1 MLSKSGSL
9 GAAVIVPT
17 LNFEFSI
24 FESLALLKV
33 DRSKVV
39 PEFLQQVISSPQ
51 SKRYFHSI
59 TTGLAVKHLHLVDL
73 RKMRLVLP
81 PIQEQTAIAGLLST
95 WDKAIEKTER
105 LVQAKKRSFL
115 WLQEQ
120 LISSKNSAAKGWK
133 EFHLGDVS
141 EVIKKT
147 PIDSVEGK
155 TLLTVKLHCL
165 GVESNTRVKPKLTS
179 RGRPYYVRNAG
190 EFVIGRQNFHNGGFG
205 IVPDELDGYIASN
218 AITSLVTDSDQLNP
232 DFLFYYFSRPNYY
245 RRIGH
250 IMDGTGQKELSEKQL
265 LRLKLHLPDIVMQK
279 QISDVLNTV
288 KHEINLLG
296 RIASAYEKQK
306 RGLMQKLLTGQ
317 WRVRVDKEVA

>member
-1 MLSKSGSL
+1 MNWKRVRLEAVCTKITDGTHKTPKYVESGIHFLSAKNINNGHLDVTNCKFITSEEHKELKKRCFPEAGDVMLSKSGSL

-165 GVESNTRVKPKLTS
+165 GVESNTRVKPKPCSCIKLAHEANKTS
-179 RGRPYYVRNAG
+179 
-190 EFVIGRQNFHNGGFG
+190 
-205 IVPDELDGYIASN
+205 
-218 AITSLVTDSDQLNP
+218 
-232 DFLFYYFSRPNYY
+232 
-245 RRIGH
+245 
-250 IMDGTGQKELSEKQL
+250 
-265 LRLKLHLPDIVMQK
+265 
-279 QISDVLNTV
+279 
-288 KHEINLLG
+288 
-296 RIASAYEKQK
+296 
-306 RGLMQKLLTGQ
+306 
-317 WRVRVDKEVA
+317 